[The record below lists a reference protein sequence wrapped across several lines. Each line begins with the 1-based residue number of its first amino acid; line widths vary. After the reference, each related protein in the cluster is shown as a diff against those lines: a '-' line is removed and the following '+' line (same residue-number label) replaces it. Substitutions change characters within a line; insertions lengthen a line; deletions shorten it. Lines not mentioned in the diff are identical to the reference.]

1 MKCYLFWLTNLYLV
15 WGKRRVGRDI
25 VLTLTVQIFLNQYFS
40 MNGRKYLERNLGH
53 LLTDLLERGLD
64 IIGQFLFITILQYT
78 SLTLPVTAPNSR
90 KFSTNKVWCQ
100 TVRNGTFYSLRGI
113 FMIHQFPAKMINVK
127 NDFFPGP
134 LTSPGEVQYLKF
146 PDL

>member
-1 MKCYLFWLTNLYLV
+1 M
-15 WGKRRVGRDI
+15 
-25 VLTLTVQIFLNQYFS
+25 LTLTVQIFLNQYFS

-90 KFSTNKVWCQ
+90 NFLLIKSD
-100 TVRNGTFYSLRGI
+100 VRPGLF
-113 FMIHQFPAKMINVK
+113 IH
-127 NDFFPGP
+127 
-134 LTSPGEVQYLKF
+134 
-146 PDL
+146 